1 MTCVLQLQSDAPL
14 LGLSQGHAR
23 NTNIGD
29 TVADNLGLAFWAGQ
43 VDLAQVDVF
52 TDGVGA
58 ASKHGDLASIL
69 AARCAGEVLEDDVVN
84 VNPGWVLRADL
95 RLDVEVASIENDGP
109 VGVVNVEVLEG
120 DVLDVSVAGGWA
132 SPCLKAGTVLEDC
145 QLFRICGMIWDGQ
158 TSAFNMIT
166 FST

>member
-1 MTCVLQLQSDAPL
+1 MRLQHEAPL
-14 LGLSQGHAR
+14 PGLGQGHAR

-29 TVADNLGLAFWAGQ
+29 TVADDLSLTLWTVEVN
-43 VDLAQVDVF
+43 LAQVDILA
-52 TDGVGA
+52 DSVGA
-58 ASKHGDLASIL
+58 ASKRSDLASIL
-69 AARCAGEVLEDDVVN
+69 TARHSGEVLEDDIVDVDL
-84 VNPGWVLRADL
+84 GWVLGADL

-132 SPCLKAGTVLEDC
+132 SPCLKTGTVLEYC
-145 QLFRICGMIWDGQ
+145 QFQLSHFLGWLGARQ